1 MFNLR
6 ASAQTT
12 GAAVLLFTVMLNASP
27 AVAAESAVSSGAK
40 APSSLTTTT
49 QKDSGSASIDG
60 LDPGTIA
67 LCNSGFGDVSVKSWD
82 IGIGHVDLFCGDSN
96 SGYVHIREAHEA
108 EWQALKD
115 KIDALYG
122 EPTAATWDDVMLG
135 ATDASLTAPGSGYPI
150 DIGDGKLCYSS
161 DYSFCGSD
169 GALLKTIHPTIIVS
183 QNNLKV
189 ITSVPASS
197 AVTSNC
203 RSSS

>member
-1 MFNLR
+1 MLRSR
-6 ASAQTT
+6 ASAQTA
-12 GAAVLLFTVMLNASP
+12 GAAVLLLTVMLNASP
-27 AVAAESAVSSGAK
+27 AVAAEPASSAANP
-40 APSSLTTTT
+40 PSSLTATT
-49 QKDSGSASIDG
+49 QKDSGSASTDG
-60 LDPGTIA
+60 LDPGTIG

-115 KIDALYG
+115 QIDALYG

-161 DYSFCGSD
+161 DYSFYGSD

-189 ITSVPASS
+189 ITSVPTSS